1 MFLKSLPVNFF
12 PYILQHYYES
22 RERKQKFDQVVVLI
36 ITLVSFVF
44 SYLAYILID
53 RVLMNP
59 PLARIFSLLVTL
71 LCILVGSKTL
81 PQLFNVLIV
90 VVSVM
95 SPLIICDFQ
104 NDVFISFI
112 LGTLGPVFALILTNS
127 HRCFVASIFMHVLNF
142 NTRFKEQF
150 IGRMNTIE
158 LDEYE
163 DFLEKSFLVISIQI
177 CSSMLIYG
185 LMDFTSQKCIDEV
198 MHKDEEMQTA
208 KINSYKVFEETCSQL
223 SNSLRNLY
231 STIDFSIH
239 EQISTQVVNTLKSV
253 QTSIKLFRNEMNNT
267 LAFEKMEFQRLEIQ
281 PIPTRTSDWISEL
294 WLIVS
299 EMLKD
304 KRPLGVLKIQR
315 KVPPLLYLDAVKIQ
329 QVLLNLLQYSV
340 DKTKRGTV
348 NMTVEWLDFDFLNE
362 KCFEPIPY
370 NYDEEGVFEK
380 KETLH
385 MLDMKNS
392 EKSLDRY
399 QVFKSIEKGG
409 LEFEHCNY
417 AQKIAFGTLK
427 VTIWDNSP
435 GMTEDKL
442 NCFFESDMG
451 DSSIPGLKKKS
462 FKVSKEI
469 CKQMDGEIRAYSK
482 EGVGTTFVACFPIP
496 TYGFSQAYPD
506 VRENILKIRKKKL
519 KVMIGNIDPTFYFQ
533 IASDLRSLDST
544 VVAKASNVSEFF
556 VSLVELSADSK
567 RPVDLVIIDL
577 SMPHL
582 DAPVFCER
590 LRNQERKNQ
599 LWPVYILLTGEIEK
613 NDMITSLL
621 NRNNPGYINKYLKR
635 PFDFYSLLESLLDLS
650 G

>member
-1 MFLKSLPVNFF
+1 
-12 PYILQHYYES
+12 
-22 RERKQKFDQVVVLI
+22 
-36 ITLVSFVF
+36 
-44 SYLAYILID
+44 
-53 RVLMNP
+53 
-59 PLARIFSLLVTL
+59 
-71 LCILVGSKTL
+71 
-81 PQLFNVLIV
+81 
-90 VVSVM
+90 
-95 SPLIICDFQ
+95 
-104 NDVFISFI
+104 
-112 LGTLGPVFALILTNS
+112 
-127 HRCFVASIFMHVLNF
+127 
-142 NTRFKEQF
+142 
-150 IGRMNTIE
+150 
-158 LDEYE
+158 
-163 DFLEKSFLVISIQI
+163 
-177 CSSMLIYG
+177 
-185 LMDFTSQKCIDEV
+185 
-198 MHKDEEMQTA
+198 
-208 KINSYKVFEETCSQL
+208 
-223 SNSLRNLY
+223 
-231 STIDFSIH
+231 
-239 EQISTQVVNTLKSV
+239 
-253 QTSIKLFRNEMNNT
+253 
-267 LAFEKMEFQRLEIQ
+267 
-281 PIPTRTSDWISEL
+281 
-294 WLIVS
+294 
-299 EMLKD
+299 
-304 KRPLGVLKIQR
+304 
-315 KVPPLLYLDAVKIQ
+315 
-329 QVLLNLLQYSV
+329 
-340 DKTKRGTV
+340 
-348 NMTVEWLDFDFLNE
+348 MTVEWLDFDLLNE
-362 KCFEPIPY
+362 KCFDPIPY

-399 QVFKSIEKGG
+399 QVFKSVERGG
-409 LEFEHCNY
+409 IEFEHCNY
-417 AQKIAFGTLK
+417 AQKIPFGTLK

-442 NCFFESDMG
+442 SCFFESDTA

-496 TYGFSQAYPD
+496 TYGFSHAYPD

>member
-1 MFLKSLPVNFF
+1 MFLKSSPVNFF

-22 RERKQKFDQVVVLI
+22 RDRKQKFDQVVVLI

-53 RVLMNP
+53 RVLINAP
-59 PLARIFSLLVTL
+59 VSRIFSLLFTL

-90 VVSVM
+90 VVSVL

-104 NDVFISFI
+104 NDIFISFI
-112 LGTLGPVFALILTNS
+112 LSTLGPVFALILTNS
-127 HRCFVASIFMHVLNF
+127 HKCFVGSILIHLLNF

-150 IGRMNTIE
+150 IGKMNTIE
-158 LDEYE
+158 LDEYD
-163 DFLEKSFLVISIQI
+163 DFVEKSFMVVSIQI
-177 CSSMLIYG
+177 CLSMVIYW
-185 LMDFTSQKCIDEV
+185 LMDLTSQKCIDEV
-198 MHKDEEMQTA
+198 IHKDEEMQA
-208 KINSYKVFEETCSQL
+208 ARVSSYKAFEETCSQL

-267 LAFEKMEFQRLEIQ
+267 LAYEKMEFQKLEIQ
-281 PIPTRTSDWISEL
+281 PIPARTSDWISEL

-304 KRPLGVLKIQR
+304 KRPMGILKLQR
-315 KVPPLLYLDAVKIQ
+315 KVPPLLYLDSVRIQ
-329 QVLLNLLQYSV
+329 QVLLNLLQYSME
-340 DKTKRGTV
+340 KTKRGTI
-348 NMTVEWLDFDFLNE
+348 NMTVEWLDSELLNE

-370 NYDEEGVFEK
+370 NYEEEGVFEK

-385 MLDMKNS
+385 MLDMKNA

-399 QVFKSIEKGG
+399 QVFKSIERGI
-409 LEFEHCNY
+409 EFEHCNY

-427 VTIWDNSP
+427 VTVWDNSP
-435 GMTEDKL
+435 GLTEDKV
-442 NCFFESDMG
+442 NSFFEPDAA
-451 DSSIPGLKKKS
+451 DSSMPGLKRKA

-469 CKQMDGEIRAYSK
+469 CKQMDGEIRMYSK
-482 EGVGTTFVACFPIP
+482 EGIGTTFVACFPIP
-496 TYGFSQAYPD
+496 TYGFSQAYPN
-506 VRENILKIRKKKL
+506 VRDSIIRIRRKKL
-519 KVMIGNIDPTFYFQ
+519 NVMIGNIDPTFHFQ
-533 IASDLRSLDST
+533 IASDLKSLEAT

-556 VSLVELSADSK
+556 VSLVELSVESK

-599 LWPVYILLTGEIEK
+599 LGPVYILLTGEIEK

-621 NRNNPGYINKYLKR
+621 NRNNLGYINKYLKR
-635 PFDFYSLLESLLDLS
+635 PFDFYSLLESLFDLCS
-650 G
+650 I